1 MSDYQRV
8 LTIHTFPFCCNHCKF
23 IVEFRMRL
31 CYCFSCRYFQLDACL
46 GHLAWISI

>member
-1 MSDYQRV
+1 MSDYQRA

-46 GHLAWISI
+46 GYLAWISI